1 MEQDGSTEQTTIKGL
16 GGHGLLAEG
25 SRGHYII
32 RVPYLYESSESAGA
46 RPARMCGH
54 TSDTEDTSL

>member
-1 MEQDGSTEQTTIKGL
+1 MEQDGSTEQTTMKGL
-16 GGHGLLAEG
+16 KG

-46 RPARMCGH
+46 HPARMCGH